1 MTGLF
6 NAIISLAVFVYLEA
20 IVLYTPPALLQLQC
34 KWRKVG
40 VTFNKEY
47 QQC

>member
-20 IVLYTPPALLQLQC
+20 IVLYTPPAFLPELQC

-40 VTFNKEY
+40 VML
-47 QQC
+47 Q